1 MPGVG
6 EGDKMNSLKGFLIFA
21 GGLLVAGC
29 AAQGQAPSR
38 GGPEHLPSAQAQPA
52 SQGTATAAANK
63 DDSYTRGY
71 QKEVVRGQ
79 EMYCQREAVT
89 GMRISQKVCMT
100 EDQLKE
106 EQERAKQLTHD
117 LGRAQSNGRPQE
129 CRTMGS
135 TAPC

>member
-1 MPGVG
+1 
-6 EGDKMNSLKGFLIFA
+6 MNSLKGFLIFA

-29 AAQGQAPSR
+29 AAQGQAPSAEA
-38 GGPEHLPSAQAQPA
+38 PEHLQSAQAQPA
-52 SQGTATAAANK
+52 SQGTATAVAK

-71 QKEVVRGQ
+71 QKEVIRGQ

-100 EDQLKE
+100 EEQLKA
-106 EQERAKQLTHD
+106 EQERAKQLTYD
-117 LGRAQSNGRPQE
+117 INRSQTNGRPQE